1 MSTDTFKRLMLII
14 AGCNLFPLAV
24 TLKSGQ
30 VYPKGAVLGKIT
42 ASGLCTLVDSAVNP
56 ADGSETA
63 KYILSEEVDATSADA
78 PGIAYRQGKFNESAL
93 TFGGTDTADTHR
105 AALEARG
112 VFLDT
117 ISYAPDS
124 PASFA

>member
-1 MSTDTFKRLMLII
+1 MSTDTFKRIMLII
-14 AGCNLFPLAV
+14 AGCNLYPLAV

-42 ASGLCTLVDSAVNP
+42 ASGLCTLVDSTAV
-56 ADGSETA
+56 DGSQTA
-63 KYILSEEVDATSADA
+63 KYILSEEVDATAADA
-78 PGIAYRQGKFNESAL
+78 PGIAYRQGKFNEAAL

-112 VFLDT
+112 TFLDT